1 MGGTLRSAR
10 VFAVPIQTKVPS
22 PNSWGELFF
31 YKELSA
37 LPKPS
42 FPALDCQDTSS
53 WNVRTTEIINHRC
66 VCLCACVCMLSGRRE
81 VGVSGCRGA
90 GVSGCRGSGVSGNE
104 KNMEL
109 SILGWLASRCAR
121 DANQRG
127 MAECEK
133 RVKTWRNEDLKQPH
147 GRAAARR
154 AYPPATVRSATP
166 GKREYSRIV
175 VLDTWVPGIE
185 CGM

>member
-53 WNVRTTEIINHRC
+53 WNVRTTELINPRG
-66 VCLCACVCMLSGRRE
+66 VCLCACVCVLSGCRD
-81 VGVSGCRGA
+81 VGVSGCRGV
-90 GVSGCRGSGVSGNE
+90 GVSGCRGSGVSGCRE
-104 KNMEL
+104 T
-109 SILGWLASRCAR
+109 R
-121 DANQRG
+121 
-127 MAECEK
+127 
-133 RVKTWRNEDLKQPH
+133 KTWSSPFWVGWRPVVHGTPTNAEWQSARNE
-147 GRAAARR
+147 
-154 AYPPATVRSATP
+154 
-166 GKREYSRIV
+166 
-175 VLDTWVPGIE
+175 
-185 CGM
+185 